1 MLSFVA
7 MGYFE
12 KSPLLIFPLIAL
24 LLFLGVFVAVTV
36 RALRSS
42 PSKYDAIS
50 RLPLE
55 ADSHEVRHG

>member
-7 MGYFE
+7 MGYFQ

-24 LLFLGVFVAVTV
+24 LLFLTVFIVVTV
-36 RALRSS
+36 RALRAS
-42 PSKYDAIS
+42 PSSYDAIS

-55 ADSHEVRHG
+55 GENQEVRRG